1 MKVFTHITIHML
13 SLFPHLLGALSAFG
27 VGYLHLNWELLGEGT
42 LAIIS
47 LLDGA
52 LLVTMGLSY
61 NIWVSYINYIIF
73 RVSYQMLI
81 TIAR

>member
-1 MKVFTHITIHML
+1 M
-13 SLFPHLLGALSAFG
+13 
-27 VGYLHLNWELLGEGT
+27 GYLHLNWELLGEGT
-42 LAIIS
+42 LAVIS

-52 LLVTMGLSY
+52 LLVTMGISL
-61 NIWVSYINYIIF
+61 NIKVCYINYIIF